1 VRRHFAALGPD
12 GQDIYRRFL
21 AGVRGALSSGMVD
34 VFAIGLGLAALALV
48 LTTLLPRIEL
58 ATWSEP
64 APEPTPETAEA
75 EFAAAR

>member
-1 VRRHFAALGPD
+1 
-12 GQDIYRRFL
+12 
-21 AGVRGALSSGMVD
+21 MVD

-64 APEPTPETAEA
+64 AAEPTPETAEA